1 MLTEIQHLCPA
12 LVLVSIPY
20 PNHIK
25 AIHYY
30 CCCLGSSSPHSL
42 FDQVL
47 FTFKLSASV
56 PCAQKRLS
64 WTTPHYKVHPP
75 YLQYSLQL
83 LIFSIVTY

>member
-42 FDQVL
+42 FDQGL
-47 FTFKLSASV
+47 FQTLSISALCSEK
-56 PCAQKRLS
+56 AFFDN
-64 WTTPHYKVHPP
+64 TT
-75 YLQYSLQL
+75 L
-83 LIFSIVTY
+83 